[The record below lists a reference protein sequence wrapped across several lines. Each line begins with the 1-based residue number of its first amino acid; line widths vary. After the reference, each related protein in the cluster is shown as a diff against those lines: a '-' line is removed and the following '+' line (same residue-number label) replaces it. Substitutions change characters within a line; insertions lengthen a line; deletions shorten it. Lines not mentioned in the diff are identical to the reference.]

1 MLIPFRDRNPSKR
14 RPYVTHGLIA
24 VNVLVFL
31 SYWPLF
37 NDDYAIRNF
46 YFEWALIPLAV
57 VNGEHLTGLATS
69 MFLHDGIAHI
79 LFNMLALHIFGDNVE
94 DALGRFPFL
103 LFYLACGIA
112 SAIAHTAVNPHSM
125 VPTIGASGAV
135 AGVMGGYV
143 VLFPKARIDI
153 FVFLLIVFRVFS
165 LSAWIVLGV
174 WMLIQLHGAADND
187 GHSSIAYWAHI
198 AGFAAGAVL
207 IVPVWIRRRRARIR
221 TSPAVRNGQTVS
233 KAKHSTQIPVIR
245 RNR

>member
-37 NDDYAIRNF
+37 NDDYAIRDF

-69 MFLHDGIAHI
+69 MFLHDGIAHL

-174 WMLIQLHGAADND
+174 WMLIQLHGVADND

-198 AGFAAGAVL
+198 AGFATGAVL
-207 IVPVWIRRRRARIR
+207 IFPVWIRRRRARIR
-221 TSPAVRNGQTVS
+221 TSPAVRNGQAAS
-233 KAKHSTQIPVIR
+233 KAKNSTQVPVIR